1 MKTDI
6 EVLEENK
13 KYSFSMPKLYKMQ
26 GGKKWEVHINYQING
41 KKLKLRDSK
50 GLNESKYLVTID
62 ELLQQGYGK
71 REANRIV
78 DDLHTQRIKEA
89 DNTIND
95 YLKDIKNN
103 PFYPDLK
110 TFGIPSKEISLLSY
124 YQDFLDY
131 KRGERIR
138 SGSLEQYQ
146 TKYNIFRDYLIS
158 IGQEN
163 ITLNDTDKHL
173 FISYF
178 QSLTT
183 KKDSYYND
191 LLNYHRMV
199 FNYIIDIR
207 EQVVKNPLK
216 VIKSITLNESE
227 KHQVIQSENI
237 LESFQQLRQ
246 FGSAELSLMAQFI
259 FYTLHRPDTLCK
271 LQLKDFNLINDT
283 LHIPAYK
290 IKTNKAVTI
299 ELHPILKELIQDY
312 ISYNE
317 VSEDSFLFGY
327 DMIESV
333 RGLKRDYQL
342 FGINQSQRQDYT
354 LKFNHFRDKQILK
367 AYTANPSLTR
377 IFGAGQNLYGYKHT
391 AVVYLR
397 DNNWEITDIMALTA
411 HKKTEIA
418 EIYAR
423 QHKPKLPAF
432 PSLK

>member
-41 KKLKLRDSK
+41 NKLKLRDSK
-50 GLNESKYLVTID
+50 GLNESKYLVTIEQLIED
-62 ELLQQGYGK
+62 GYGK
-71 REANRIV
+71 REANRIF
-78 DDLHTQRIKEA
+78 DDLHIQRLKEA
-89 DNTIND
+89 DKTIND
-95 YLKDIKNN
+95 YLNDIKYN
-103 PFYPDLK
+103 PFYPELK
-110 TFGIPSKEISLLSY
+110 TFGIPSKELSLLSY
-124 YQDFLDY
+124 YQYFLDY

-146 TKYNIFRDYLIS
+146 TKYNIFRDYLTA

-216 VIKSITLNESE
+216 VIKAIKLNDSE
-227 KHQVIQSENI
+227 KHQIIESKNI

-246 FGSAELSLMAQFI
+246 YGSTELSLMAQFI
-259 FYTLHRPDTLCK
+259 FYTLHRPDTLVK
-271 LQLKDFNLINDT
+271 LQLKDFNLNNDT
-283 LHIPAYK
+283 LHIPASK
-290 IKTNKAVTI
+290 IKTGKAVTI
-299 ELHPILKELIQDY
+299 GLNPELKNIINDYLINNEVHQDY
-312 ISYNE
+312 Y
-317 VSEDSFLFGY
+317 LFGY
-327 DMIESV
+327 NNIPSL
-333 RGLKRDYQL
+333 RGQKRDYQL
-342 FGINQSQRQDYT
+342 FGNNQSQRQDYT
-354 LKFNHFRDKQILK
+354 LKFNHFRDNQIVK

-391 AVVYLR
+391 SVVHLR
-397 DNNWEITDIMALTA
+397 DNNWQITDIMALTA

-423 QHKPKLPAF
+423 QHKAKLPVF